1 MHFYR
6 GEKVTAASIA
16 DAIAENRAE
25 LVHHPS
31 TLDLHLPFPSK
42 ECPSCDGSVRT
53 KTLMYLDKFLQ
64 KFVISP
70 LHGRFL

>member
-1 MHFYR
+1 MHFCR
-6 GEKVTAASIA
+6 GEKATAESIA

-42 ECPSCDGSVRT
+42 ECPSCDGSVST
-53 KTLMYLDKFLQ
+53 KTVNVFRQVSTEVCYF
-64 KFVISP
+64 P
-70 LHGRFL
+70 LT